1 MRMRISVVLAMLA
14 LLAVRVAA
22 ENVAASARS
31 DLDLLRSAFERTL
44 HAPGV
49 RSVELRVHRGGR
61 LVSRRAFDV
70 AYRRDADQAR
80 SLLRFTAPIYLRGQA
95 LLVLETPDGTSDT
108 WLYQAEERRPR
119 RVGTAHKADS
129 FYGSDLSF
137 EELEH
142 QRFEHFALRRLPDAE
157 EAGRLC
163 AVIEAVPKRASQYAR
178 LVAWI
183 DPSRTALA
191 RVDFFR
197 GAGAEPAKRLR
208 VALDEV
214 VEEQGYLRVEAM
226 RIEQIGR
233 DAFTEVMTERMEI
246 DPAISEDVFSAS
258 FLEREG
264 DDLFAL
270 VGRHAATEATP

>member
-1 MRMRISVVLAMLA
+1 ML
-14 LLAVRVAA
+14 LLAVALFG
-22 ENVAASARS
+22 ARS
-31 DLDLLRSAFERTL
+31 GAEDVVASEQNDRELLRDAFERTL

-70 AYRRDADQAR
+70 AYRRDAASAR
-80 SLLRFTAPIYLRGQA
+80 SLLRFTAPNYLRGHA
-95 LLVLETPDGTSDT
+95 LLVLETPEGVSDT

-142 QRFEHFALRRLPDAE
+142 QRFEHFELRRLPDATE
-157 EAGRLC
+157 GGVPC
-163 AVIEAVPKRASQYAR
+163 AVIEAVPQRDSQYGR

-183 DPSRTALA
+183 DRARTGVA
-191 RVDFFR
+191 RVDFYR
-197 GAGAEPAKRLR
+197 GSDAEPSKRLR
-208 VALDEV
+208 VALGDA
-214 VEEQGYLRVEAM
+214 VEEAGFLRIQHM

-233 DAFTEVMTERMEI
+233 EAWTEVETSRMEI
-246 DPAISEDVFSAS
+246 DPAISAEAFSAS
-258 FLEREG
+258 LLEREG
-264 DDLFAL
+264 EDLYAL
-270 VGRHAATEATP
+270 VGRRAASGDEP

>member
-1 MRMRISVVLAMLA
+1 MKLQISLCLIAIA
-14 LLAVRVAA
+14 LLGARSHAEDGDAA
-22 ENVAASARS
+22 ARS

-49 RSVELRVHRGGR
+49 RSVELRVHRNGQ
-61 LVSRRAFDV
+61 LVSRRAFDI
-70 AYRRDADQAR
+70 AYRRDTQAR
-80 SLLRFTAPIYLRGQA
+80 SLLRFTAPNYLRGHA
-95 LLVLETPDGTSDT
+95 LLVLETPDGVSDT

-142 QRFEHFALRRLPDAE
+142 QRFEHFALRRFADAQ
-157 EAGRLC
+157 EAGVAC
-163 AVIEAVPKRASQYAR
+163 VVIEAVPKRESQYTR

-183 DPSRTALA
+183 DPARTAIA
-191 RVDFFR
+191 RIDFFR
-197 GAGAEPAKRLR
+197 GAGAEPVKRLR
-208 VALDEV
+208 VALADV
-214 VEEQGYLRVEAM
+214 VEERGFLRVQSM
-226 RIEQIGR
+226 RIEQLGR
-233 DAFTEVMTERMEI
+233 DAWTEVVTERMEI
-246 DPAISEDVFSAS
+246 DPAISAEVFSAS

-270 VGRHAATEATP
+270 VGRHAATGVTP

>member
-1 MRMRISVVLAMLA
+1 MCLLAIA
-14 LLAVRVAA
+14 LLGARSAA
-22 ENVAASARS
+22 EDVDASPRG

-49 RSVELRVHRGGR
+49 RSVELRVHRGGQ

-70 AYRRDADQAR
+70 AYRRDSSQAR
-80 SLLRFTAPIYLRGQA
+80 SLLRFTAPSYLRGQA
-95 LLVLETPDGTSDT
+95 LLVLESPDGISDT

-142 QRFEHFALRRLPDAE
+142 QRFEHFTLRRLPDAE
-157 EAGRLC
+157 EAGMPC
-163 AVIEAVPKRASQYAR
+163 AVIEAIPQRESQYVR

-183 DPSRTALA
+183 DRARTAIA
-191 RVDFFR
+191 RVDFYR
-197 GAGAEPAKRLR
+197 GADPEPVKRLR
-208 VALDEV
+208 VSLDQV
-214 VEEQGYLRVEAM
+214 VEESGYLRIQSM
-226 RIEQIGR
+226 RIDQIGR
-233 DAFTEVMTERMEI
+233 DAWTEVVTERMEI
-246 DPAISEDVFSAS
+246 DPAISADVFSAA

-264 DDLFAL
+264 EDLYAL
-270 VGRHAATEATP
+270 VGRHAAVGATP

>member
-1 MRMRISVVLAMLA
+1 MKTRISLCLVAIA
-14 LLAVRVAA
+14 LLGARSGA
-22 ENVAASARS
+22 EDAPASARS
-31 DLDLLRSAFERTL
+31 DLELLRSAFERTL

-49 RSVELRVHRGGR
+49 RSVELRVHRNGQ
-61 LVSRRAFDV
+61 LVSRRAFDI
-70 AYRRDADQAR
+70 AYRRDTQAR
-80 SLLRFTAPIYLRGQA
+80 SLLRFTAPNYLRGHA
-95 LLVLETPDGTSDT
+95 LLVLETPDGISDT

-157 EAGRLC
+157 EAGVTC
-163 AVIEAVPKRASQYAR
+163 AVIEAVPKRESQYTR

-183 DPSRTALA
+183 DPGRTAIA
-191 RVDFFR
+191 RIDFYR
-197 GAGAEPAKRLR
+197 GASAEPVKRLR
-208 VALDEV
+208 VALDGV
-214 VEEQGYLRVEAM
+214 VEERGFLRIESM

-233 DAFTEVMTERMEI
+233 DAWTEVVTERMEI
-246 DPAISEDVFSAS
+246 DPAISAEVFSAS

-270 VGRHAATEATP
+270 VGRHPATGATP